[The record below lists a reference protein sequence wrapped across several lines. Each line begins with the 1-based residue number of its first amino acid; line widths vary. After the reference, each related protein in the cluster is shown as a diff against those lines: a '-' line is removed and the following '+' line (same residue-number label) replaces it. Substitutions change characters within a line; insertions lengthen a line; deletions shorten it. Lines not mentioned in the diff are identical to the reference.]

1 MQVKLATQDFRK
13 LKVFWTKC
21 YDVISFAHDVTI
33 KNLSRNSNYIIDFVF
48 WQKIGNSSISIREV
62 IINSILS
69 GFN

>member
-1 MQVKLATQDFRK
+1 MQVKLATQDLRK
-13 LKVFWTKC
+13 LKLFWTKC

-33 KNLSRNSNYIIDFVF
+33 KNLSRNSNYIIDVIF